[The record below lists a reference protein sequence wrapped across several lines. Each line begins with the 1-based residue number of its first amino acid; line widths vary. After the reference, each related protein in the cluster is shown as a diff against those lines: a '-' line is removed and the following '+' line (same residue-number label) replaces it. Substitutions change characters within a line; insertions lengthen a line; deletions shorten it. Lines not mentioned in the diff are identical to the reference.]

1 MAFKRIFGAALANIL
16 CYNLLM
22 DYDIETLQNLLKEDP
37 SNFQARRELSIML
50 VNQGFNEEAEGNLK
64 YLIKYFP
71 DDAEL
76 YYNLGIVQE
85 KLKNFAQARIAYE
98 KAIELSPQEDFYY
111 NLGEVLVELK
121 EWDDAMDCAEK
132 AIEGKKGIRY
142 IVEETNGTVNSY
154 GEQIPTV
161 VAESDFTE

>member
-1 MAFKRIFGAALANIL
+1 M
-16 CYNLLM
+16 
-22 DYDIETLQNLLKEDP
+22 
-37 SNFQARRELSIML
+37 FQVYTSTDKSELSKNL
-50 VNQGFNEEAEGNLK
+50 V
-64 YLIKYFP
+64 
-71 DDAEL
+71 
-76 YYNLGIVQE
+76 
-85 KLKNFAQARIAYE
+85 
-98 KAIELSPQEDFYY
+98 
-111 NLGEVLVELK
+111 GEFK